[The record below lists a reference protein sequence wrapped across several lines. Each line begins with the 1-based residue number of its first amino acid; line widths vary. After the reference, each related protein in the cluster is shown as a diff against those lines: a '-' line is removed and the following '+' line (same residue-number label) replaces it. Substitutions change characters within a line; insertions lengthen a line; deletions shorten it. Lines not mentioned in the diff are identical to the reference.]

1 MNKFLFV
8 HLMEIGVSE
17 IAIAKIGKLFIYF
30 LCTLGKMI
38 FILILI
44 TKFAIK
50 KLRTQTRNKII

>member
-1 MNKFLFV
+1 
-8 HLMEIGVSE
+8 MEIGVSE
-17 IAIAKIGKLFIYF
+17 IATAKIGKLFIYF